1 MKDSSR
7 DRRSTRRDCHVVY
20 QRLARCGR
28 RASVILKIRSTPTR
42 ARPTGCRSRPLLGD
56 PQRVL
61 EGRDD
66 HGRADPHAPR
76 RAGDGARER
85 GQRGTDAVGREVML
99 GEPHDV
105 EAELVGEAFRS
116 LFYAPLPVAIHG
128 GHFAAE
134 GLEIDLATTALGAGT
149 VEALQKGDADVALSG
164 LMRSF
169 ELADRGA
176 ARLVHFA
183 GVNDR
188 NGFFLV
194 SREAPA
200 GFGWSDLI
208 GRTVISFG
216 GAPTPWLCMQAV
228 LRRHGVDPARVT
240 FLRGLSTADAVA
252 AFRARK
258 AEFLE
263 HGPPVIDQLVAD
275 GTGHLVASM
284 GEATGPVPFSSFMA
298 TPEMLT
304 KQRDVLI
311 RFVRGLYRA
320 QRWMAASTAQE
331 IAAVIAPSFG
341 DIDPRIRVAA
351 VERYLKQS
359 TWARDPVLT
368 RTGYDTLQEI
378 LLSAGFIKK
387 PHPFDALV
395 DTDIARAAV

>member
-1 MKDSSR
+1 MA
-7 DRRSTRRDCHVVY
+7 V
-20 QRLARCGR
+20 
-28 RASVILKIRSTPTR
+28 TP
-42 ARPTGCRSRPLLGD
+42 GRPL
-56 PQRVL
+56 RV
-61 EGRDD
+61 
-66 HGRADPHAPR
+66 
-76 RAGDGARER
+76 
-85 GQRGTDAVGREVML
+85 VV
-99 GEPHDV
+99 
-105 EAELVGEAFRS
+105 AFHS
-116 LFYAPLPVAIHG
+116 IFYAPLPVAIRG

-134 GLEIDLATTALGAGT
+134 GLEVDPETPALAGGT
-149 VEALQKGDADVALSG
+149 VDALLRGVADVSLSG
-164 LMRSF
+164 IMRSF
-169 ELADRGA
+169 ELVDRGG

-183 GVNDR
+183 AVNDR
-188 NGFFLV
+188 NGFFLL
-194 SREAPA
+194 SREPRPSFA
-200 GFGWSDLI
+200 WSDVV
-208 GRTVISFG
+208 GRTIISFG

-240 FLRGLSTADAVA
+240 FRRDLSTPDAIA
-252 AFRARK
+252 AFRAGQGD
-258 AEFLE
+258 FIE

-331 IAAVIAPSFG
+331 IAAVVAPVFG
-341 DIDPRIRVAA
+341 DIDPAIRVAA

-395 DTDIARAAV
+395 DTDIARAAVGY

>member
-1 MKDSSR
+1 MA
-7 DRRSTRRDCHVVY
+7 V
-20 QRLARCGR
+20 
-28 RASVILKIRSTPTR
+28 TP
-42 ARPTGCRSRPLLGD
+42 GRPL
-56 PQRVL
+56 RV
-61 EGRDD
+61 
-66 HGRADPHAPR
+66 
-76 RAGDGARER
+76 
-85 GQRGTDAVGREVML
+85 VV
-99 GEPHDV
+99 
-105 EAELVGEAFRS
+105 AFHS
-116 LFYAPLPVAIHG
+116 IFYAPLPVAIRG

-134 GLEIDLATTALGAGT
+134 GLEVDPETPALAGGT
-149 VEALQKGDADVALSG
+149 VDALLRGVADVSLSG
-164 LMRSF
+164 IMRSF
-169 ELADRGA
+169 ELVDRGG

-183 GVNDR
+183 AVNDR
-188 NGFFLV
+188 NGFFLL
-194 SREAPA
+194 SREPRPSFA
-200 GFGWSDLI
+200 WSDVV
-208 GRTVISFG
+208 GRTIISFG

-240 FLRGLSTADAVA
+240 FRRDLSTPDAIA
-252 AFRARK
+252 AFRAGQGD
-258 AEFLE
+258 FIE

-298 TPEMLT
+298 TPAMLT

-331 IAAVIAPSFG
+331 IAAVVAPVFG
-341 DIDPRIRVAA
+341 DIDPAIRVAA

-395 DTDIARAAV
+395 DTDIARAAVGY

>member
-1 MKDSSR
+1 MKP
-7 DRRSTRRDCHVVY
+7 
-20 QRLARCGR
+20 GR
-28 RASVILKIRSTPTR
+28 RL
-42 ARPTGCRSRPLLGD
+42 
-56 PQRVL
+56 RV
-61 EGRDD
+61 
-66 HGRADPHAPR
+66 
-76 RAGDGARER
+76 
-85 GQRGTDAVGREVML
+85 V
-99 GEPHDV
+99 
-105 EAELVGEAFRS
+105 EAFRS

-263 HGPPVIDQLVAD
+263 HGPPIVDQLVAD

-284 GEATGPVPFSSFMA
+284 GDATGPVPFSSFMA
-298 TPEMLT
+298 TPETLA
-304 KQRDVLI
+304 RDRDRLG
-311 RFVRGLYRA
+311 RFVRGLFRA
-320 QRWMAASTAQE
+320 QRWMASSEARE

-351 VERYLKQS
+351 VERYLRQS

-368 RTGYDTLQEI
+368 RTGFDSLQAI
-378 LLSAGFIKK
+378 LLAAGFIER
-387 PHPFDALV
+387 PQRFEELV
-395 DTDIARAAV
+395 DTDIARQAVGY

>member
-1 MKDSSR
+1 
-7 DRRSTRRDCHVVY
+7 VAV
-20 QRLARCGR
+20 
-28 RASVILKIRSTPTR
+28 TP
-42 ARPTGCRSRPLLGD
+42 GRPL
-56 PQRVL
+56 RV
-61 EGRDD
+61 
-66 HGRADPHAPR
+66 
-76 RAGDGARER
+76 
-85 GQRGTDAVGREVML
+85 VV
-99 GEPHDV
+99 
-105 EAELVGEAFRS
+105 AFHS
-116 LFYAPLPVAIHG
+116 IFYAPLPVAIRG

-134 GLEIDLATTALGAGT
+134 GLEVDPETPALAGGT
-149 VEALQKGDADVALSG
+149 VDALLRGVADVSLSG
-164 LMRSF
+164 IMRSF
-169 ELADRGA
+169 ELVDRGG

-183 GVNDR
+183 AVNDR
-188 NGFFLV
+188 NGFFLL
-194 SREAPA
+194 SREPRPSFA
-200 GFGWSDLI
+200 WSDVV
-208 GRTVISFG
+208 GRTIISFG

-240 FLRGLSTADAVA
+240 FRRDLSTPDAIA
-252 AFRARK
+252 AFRAGQGD
-258 AEFLE
+258 FIE

-331 IAAVIAPSFG
+331 IAAVVAPVFG
-341 DIDPRIRVAA
+341 DIDPAIRVAA

-359 TWARDPVLT
+359 TWARNPVLT

-395 DTDIARAAV
+395 DTDIARAAVGY